1 MSLELTKRIA
11 NSVPWLDDVAK
22 RAQPPVQR
30 FLRERPALHNLLD
43 GKWLGVPLHPALT
56 DVPVGAWTSAFTL
69 DVVGAVTGSQT
80 ADKAADGA
88 LAVGVAAA
96 LPAAAT
102 GTADWRDLIGEER
115 RIATIHALLNVAGL
129 ALNVSSLAQRAR
141 GNRSAGRALSA
152 AAFAISGTAAHLG
165 GELSFGLGVR
175 VNHTFA
181 AAQPGDFVPVA
192 EEAGLHGRDL
202 KTVTVDGTSVLIA
215 RSQSGELCAIANTC
229 SHLGGPLGEGT
240 REGDVITCP
249 WHGSRFDLRSGAVIE
264 GPAVF
269 AQPSYAVRTS
279 DGKIELRGANAS
291 EH

>member
-22 RAQPPVQR
+22 RAQPPVQQ
-30 FLRERPALHNLLD
+30 FLRSRPALHNLLD

-69 DVVGAVTGSQT
+69 DLVGVLTGSET

-88 LAVGVAAA
+88 LAVGIAGA

-115 RIATIHALLNVAGL
+115 RIATVHALLNVVGL
-129 ALNVSSLAQRAR
+129 ALNVTSLAQRAR
-141 GNRSAGRALSA
+141 GNRGAGRALSA
-152 AAFAISGTAAHLG
+152 AGLAISGTAAHLG

-175 VNHTFA
+175 VNHTFSDA
-181 AAQPGDFVPVA
+181 PPSDFVAVA
-192 EEAGLHGRDL
+192 DESELQGEQL
-202 KTVTVDGTSVLIA
+202 KTVTVDGTKVLLA
-215 RSQSGELCAIANTC
+215 RSASGELCAISNTC
-229 SHLGGPLGEGT
+229 SHLGGPLGEGS
-240 REGDVITCP
+240 RDGDVVACP
-249 WHGSRFDLRSGAVIE
+249 WHGSRFDLCSGSVVE

-269 AQPSYAVRTS
+269 AQPRYEARAR
-279 DGKIELRGANAS
+279 DGKIEVRAAP
-291 EH
+291 E